1 MNKLTTT
8 GLLSTLI
15 ILTLFSCNDK
25 TTGTK
30 QFNIN
35 GSWYADL
42 GNGGTFDSL
51 VNYGELYVTD
61 TTFEYQEENFGQHR
75 PRKYYIKNDSIY
87 KEGDSSTYI
96 QMFKIIDL
104 KNDTLWL
111 SVNRNYLSKNKKL
124 TELWVRLPKEEKG
137 YYDHTWTEE
146 NTDSLE
152 YAVVN
157 DYHRRMW
164 RYHSIRLGGIDYYD
178 SLVKAGNWDWN
189 MNQIREADKKEKEY
203 LEKMKNSR

>member
-8 GLLSTLI
+8 GLLSTLT
-15 ILTLFSCNDK
+15 ILTLLSCNDK

-30 QFNIN
+30 QFDIN

-61 TTFEYQEENFGQHR
+61 STFEHQEEIFGQHT
-75 PRKYYIKNDSIY
+75 PRKYYIKKDSIFIVG
-87 KEGDSSTYI
+87 ENSTYI
-96 QMFKIIDL
+96 PMFKINDL

-111 SVNRNYLSKNKKL
+111 TVNKNYLSKNKKL
-124 TELWVRLPKEEKG
+124 TEFWVRLPKEEKG

-146 NTDSLE
+146 NTDSLK

-157 DYHRRMW
+157 DYHRRMF
-164 RYHSIRLGGIDYYD
+164 RYHSLRLGEMVYYD

-189 MNQIREADKKEKEY
+189 MNQIREADKKGKEY
-203 LEKMKNSR
+203 LENVKNSR